1 MTKRGQLGNPPDMS
15 HHRQDRYSS
24 DKPAD
29 TSAPGDVNVGVPLML
44 LLIIAYFG
52 FIGLGAFAPS
62 VLAVPVFAGGITTW
76 AFAYGLFVI
85 ALGVLLTGI
94 YVLLANR
101 RS

>member
-1 MTKRGQLGNPPDMS
+1 MS
-15 HHRQDRYSS
+15 RQQRDLHFS
-24 DKPAD
+24 DKPPD
-29 TSAPGDVNVGVPLML
+29 TSAIGDVNVGAPLTL
-44 LLIIAYFG
+44 LLMTAYFG

-76 AFAYGLFVI
+76 AFVCGLFVL

-94 YVLLANR
+94 YVFLANR